1 MACCF
6 LLQGLFLAQ
15 GWNACLL
22 HWQVDSSPLSHQG
35 STYSVLLA
43 VDLGKFCLLKA
54 FCLFFFHFYL
64 FLVFILKNISIFILG
79 IGKSGLWRERKVEII
94 KKKVEA
100 AILDTDGWTLQ
111 VKRRALLTQSG
122 PHLVQGELRG
132 HQGRAES
139 RRMGRCPRIE
149 GEDQSQA

>member
-1 MACCF
+1 M
-6 LLQGLFLAQ
+6 
-15 GWNACLL
+15 
-22 HWQVDSSPLSHQG
+22 
-35 STYSVLLA
+35 
-43 VDLGKFCLLKA
+43 
-54 FCLFFFHFYL
+54 
-64 FLVFILKNISIFILG
+64 G

-111 VKRRALLTQSG
+111 VKTRALLTQSG

-132 HQGRAES
+132 HQGRAQS

>member
-1 MACCF
+1 M
-6 LLQGLFLAQ
+6 
-15 GWNACLL
+15 
-22 HWQVDSSPLSHQG
+22 
-35 STYSVLLA
+35 
-43 VDLGKFCLLKA
+43 
-54 FCLFFFHFYL
+54 
-64 FLVFILKNISIFILG
+64 VFILKNVSIFILG

-94 KKKVEA
+94 KKKVEV

-132 HQGRAES
+132 HQGHAQS